1 MMMKRILIYIIIG
14 MGLLSACKSE
24 SSDNGD
30 LDGFWVMT
38 GRPGLT
44 WSFQGKILEFRDVN
58 QVHPDL
64 MAKFRHEGSLLIVYD
79 LRVLDRDAGD
89 QPVTESERED
99 LHAYGINDMEE
110 ETFQIRQLSTDDMHL
125 ESDSERLFFRKY

>member
-1 MMMKRILIYIIIG
+1 MMKRILFFIIIG
-14 MGLLSACKSE
+14 IGLLTSCNAE

-30 LDGFWVMT
+30 LDGFWVLS
-38 GRPGLT
+38 GRSGRT

-58 QVHPDL
+58 SVHPDL
-64 MAKFRHEGSLLIVYD
+64 MAKFRHEGDLLIVYD

-99 LHAYGINDMEE
+99 LRAYGINDLVEE
-110 ETFQIRQLSTDDMHL
+110 QFLIRQLTSDDMHL
-125 ESDSERLFFRKY
+125 ESDSESLHFRKY

>member
-1 MMMKRILIYIIIG
+1 MMKRILFYIIIG
-14 MGLLSACKSE
+14 IGLLTSCNAE

-30 LDGFWVMT
+30 LDGFWVLS
-38 GRPGLT
+38 GRSGLT

-58 QVHPDL
+58 RVHPDL
-64 MAKFRHEGSLLIVYD
+64 MAKFRHEGDLLIVYD

-99 LHAYGINDMEE
+99 LRAYGINDLVEE
-110 ETFQIRQLSTDDMHL
+110 QFLIRQLTSDDMHL
-125 ESDSERLFFRKY
+125 ESDSESLHFRKY

>member
-1 MMMKRILIYIIIG
+1 MMKRILFFIIIG
-14 MGLLSACKSE
+14 IGLLTSCNAE

-30 LDGFWVMT
+30 LDGFWVLS
-38 GRPGLT
+38 GRSGLT

-58 QVHPDL
+58 SVHPDL
-64 MAKFRHEGSLLIVYD
+64 MAKFRHEGDLLIVDD

-99 LHAYGINDMEE
+99 LRAYGINDLVEE
-110 ETFQIRQLSTDDMHL
+110 QFLIRQLTSDDMHL
-125 ESDSERLFFRKY
+125 ESDSESLHFRKY